1 MECKVRTLKMD
12 LIIREL
18 KETDKPRW
26 LELWAGYL
34 DFYKSTLSNEQ
45 TEFTFKRLINHDE
58 KMYGFVAEN
67 ENGVIGFTHCLFRP
81 STWTETDYC
90 YLEDLFVDPNIRG
103 KGIGRALMNRV
114 IELAK
119 EKNSKRVYWTT
130 QEFNKTARVL
140 YDSITSVSEFVQY
153 RLPLN

>member
-1 MECKVRTLKMD
+1 MNLK
-12 LIIREL
+12 IREL
-18 KETDKPRW
+18 KETDKDRW

-34 DFYKSTLSNEQ
+34 EFYKSNLSPEQ
-45 TEFTFKRLINHDE
+45 TEFTWKRLINNE
-58 KMYGFVAEN
+58 QKMYGFVAEN

-90 YLEDLFVDPNIRG
+90 YLEDLFVDPSIRG
-103 KGIGRALMNRV
+103 KGVGRALMNRV

-119 EKNSKRVYWTT
+119 AKNSKRVYWTT

-153 RLPLN
+153 RLPLS

>member
-1 MECKVRTLKMD
+1 MD

-18 KETDKPRW
+18 KETDKQRW
-26 LELWAGYL
+26 LELWSSYL
-34 DFYKSTLSNEQ
+34 EFYKSNLSTEQ
-45 TEFTFKRLINHDE
+45 TEFTWKRLINNE
-58 KMYGFVAEN
+58 QKMYGFVAEN
-67 ENGVIGFTHCLFRP
+67 ENRVIGFTHCLFRP

-103 KGIGRALMNRV
+103 KGVGRALMNRV
-114 IELAK
+114 VELAR

-130 QEFNKTARVL
+130 QEFNKTARDL

-153 RLPLN
+153 RLKIE

>member
-1 MECKVRTLKMD
+1 MNV
-12 LIIREL
+12 IIRKI
-18 KETDKPRW
+18 KESDKSNW
-26 LELWAGYL
+26 LDLWAGYL
-34 DFYKSTLSNEQ
+34 AFYKTTLSKEQ
-45 TEFTFKRLINHDE
+45 TEFTWNRLMTNE
-58 KMYGFVAEN
+58 QKMHGFVAEN

-90 YLEDLFVDPNIRG
+90 YLEDLFVDPHNRAR
-103 KGIGRALMNRV
+103 GIGRALINKV

-119 EKNSKRVYWTT
+119 EKKSKRVYWTT

-140 YDSITSVSEFVQY
+140 YDSITPVSEFVQY

>member
-1 MECKVRTLKMD
+1 MTLT
-12 LIIREL
+12 IRAIEEKDKDQWL
-18 KETDKPRW
+18 K
-26 LELWAGYL
+26 LWAGYL
-34 DFYKSTLSNEQ
+34 EFYKSTISPEQ
-45 TEFTFKRLINHDE
+45 TELTWKRLINNE
-58 KMYGFVAEN
+58 QIMFGFVAES
-67 ENGVIGFTHCLFRP
+67 EEGVIGFTHCLFRP

-90 YLEDLFVDPNIRG
+90 SLEELFVDPNIRG
-103 KGIGRALMNRV
+103 KGIGRALMNKV

-140 YDSITSVSEFVQY
+140 YDSITPVSEFVQY

>member
-1 MECKVRTLKMD
+1 MT
-12 LIIREL
+12 LIIRAIEEKDKDQWL
-18 KETDKPRW
+18 KI
-26 LELWAGYL
+26 WAGYL
-34 DFYKSTLSNEQ
+34 EFYKSTISSEQ
-45 TEFTFKRLINHDE
+45 TELSWKRLVNNE
-58 KMYGFVAEN
+58 QKMFGFVAES
-67 ENGVIGFTHCLFRP
+67 EEGVIGFTHCLFRP

-103 KGIGRALMNRV
+103 KGVGRALMEKV

-140 YDSITSVSEFVQY
+140 YDSITPVSEFVQY
-153 RLPLN
+153 RLPI

>member
-1 MECKVRTLKMD
+1 MD

-18 KETDKPRW
+18 KETDKQRW
-26 LELWAGYL
+26 LELWTGYL
-34 DFYKSTLSNEQ
+34 EFYKSNLSPEQ
-45 TEFTFKRLINHDE
+45 TEFTWKRLINNE
-58 KMYGFVAEN
+58 QKMYGFVAEN
-67 ENGVIGFTHCLFRP
+67 ESGVIGFTHCLFRP

-103 KGIGRALMNRV
+103 KGVGRALINRV

-153 RLPLN
+153 RLPLS

>member
-1 MECKVRTLKMD
+1 MNLN
-12 LIIREL
+12 IREL
-18 KETDKPRW
+18 KETDKDRW

-34 DFYKSTLSNEQ
+34 EFYKSNLSPEQ
-45 TEFTFKRLINHDE
+45 TEFTWKRLINNE
-58 KMYGFVAEN
+58 QKMYGFVAEN

-103 KGIGRALMNRV
+103 KGVGRALMNRV
-114 IELAK
+114 VELAK
-119 EKNSKRVYWTT
+119 EKKSKRVYWTT

-153 RLPLN
+153 RLPIK

>member
-1 MECKVRTLKMD
+1 
-12 LIIREL
+12 
-18 KETDKPRW
+18 
-26 LELWAGYL
+26 
-34 DFYKSTLSNEQ
+34 
-45 TEFTFKRLINHDE
+45 
-58 KMYGFVAEN
+58 MYGFVAEN

-90 YLEDLFVDPNIRG
+90 YLEDLFVDPSIRG
-103 KGIGRALMNRV
+103 KGVGRALMNRV

-119 EKNSKRVYWTT
+119 AKNSKRVYWTT

-153 RLPLN
+153 RLPLS

>member
-1 MECKVRTLKMD
+1 MNLD
-12 LIIREL
+12 IREL
-18 KETDKPRW
+18 KETDKDRW

-34 DFYKSTLSNEQ
+34 EFYKSNLSTEQ
-45 TEFTFKRLINHDE
+45 TEFTWKRLINNE
-58 KMYGFVAEN
+58 QKMHGFVAET
-67 ENGVIGFTHCLFRP
+67 ESGVIGFTHCLFRP

-90 YLEDLFVDPNIRG
+90 YLEDLFVDPKIRG
-103 KGIGRALMNRV
+103 KGVGRALMNRV
-114 IELAK
+114 VELAK
-119 EKNSKRVYWTT
+119 EKKSKRVYWTT

>member
-1 MECKVRTLKMD
+1 MNLN
-12 LIIREL
+12 IREL
-18 KETDKPRW
+18 KETDKDRW
-26 LELWAGYL
+26 LQLWAGYL
-34 DFYKSTLSNEQ
+34 EFYKSNLSTEQ
-45 TEFTFKRLINHDE
+45 TEFTWKRLITNE
-58 KMYGFVAEN
+58 QKMYGFVAEN
-67 ENGVIGFTHCLFRP
+67 ESGVVGFTHCLFRP

-103 KGIGRALMNRV
+103 KGVGRALMNRV
-114 IELAK
+114 VELAK

-153 RLPLN
+153 RLPLS

>member
-1 MECKVRTLKMD
+1 MNLNTRK
-12 LIIREL
+12 L
-18 KETDKPRW
+18 KETDKDRW

-34 DFYKSTLSNEQ
+34 EFYKSNLSPEQ
-45 TEFTFKRLINHDE
+45 TEFTWKRLINNE
-58 KMYGFVAEN
+58 QKMYGFVAEN
-67 ENGVIGFTHCLFRP
+67 ESGIIGFTHCLFRP

-103 KGIGRALMNRV
+103 KGVGRALMNRV

-130 QEFNKTARVL
+130 QEFNETARVL

-153 RLPLN
+153 RLKIE

>member
-1 MECKVRTLKMD
+1 MNLN
-12 LIIREL
+12 IREL
-18 KETDKPRW
+18 KETDKDRW

-34 DFYKSTLSNEQ
+34 EFYKSNLSPEQ
-45 TEFTFKRLINHDE
+45 TEFTWKRLINNE
-58 KMYGFVAEN
+58 QKMYGFVAEN
-67 ENGVIGFTHCLFRP
+67 ESGVIGFTHCLFRP

-90 YLEDLFVDPNIRG
+90 YLEDLFVDPSIRG
-103 KGIGRALMNRV
+103 KGVGRALMNRV
-114 IELAK
+114 VELAK

-153 RLPLN
+153 RLKIE

>member
-1 MECKVRTLKMD
+1 MD
-12 LIIREL
+12 LKIREL
-18 KETDKPRW
+18 NETDKERW

-34 DFYKSTLSNEQ
+34 EFYKSNLSPEQ
-45 TEFTFKRLINHDE
+45 TEFTWKRLINNE
-58 KMYGFVAEN
+58 QKMHGFVAESK
-67 ENGVIGFTHCLFRP
+67 NGVIGFTHCLFRP

-103 KGIGRALMNRV
+103 KGVGRALMNRV

-153 RLPLN
+153 RLPLI

>member
-1 MECKVRTLKMD
+1 MIKFQLSGYKVPCIRAIEVKDKSQWLKLWD
-12 LIIREL
+12 SY
-18 KETDKPRW
+18 
-26 LELWAGYL
+26 LE
-34 DFYKSTLSNEQ
+34 FYKSSISPEQ
-45 TEFTFKRLINHDE
+45 TELTWERLINNE
-58 KMYGFVAEN
+58 LKMFGFVAES

-103 KGIGRALMNRV
+103 KGVGRALMEKV
-114 IELAK
+114 VELAK
-119 EKNSKRVYWTT
+119 EKKSKRVYWTT

-140 YDSITSVSEFVQY
+140 YDSITPVSEFVQY